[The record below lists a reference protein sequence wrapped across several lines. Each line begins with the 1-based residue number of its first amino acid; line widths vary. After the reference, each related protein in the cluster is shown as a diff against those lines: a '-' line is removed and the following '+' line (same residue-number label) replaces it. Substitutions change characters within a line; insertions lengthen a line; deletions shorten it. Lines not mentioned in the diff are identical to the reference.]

1 MRSPFRKT
9 ASLGWSEAQ
18 GSKDDRVKRGGA
30 KDYPWNAYKPTAE
43 HELFLAE
50 TGQDYAYG
58 TGGHRGVSGQVNFRD
73 KEFIKWAQSRDPKP
87 GDPSGLAYTASTGK
101 LSHPTYSAGRGSIF
115 NRYKPTEASAYTA
128 WNKEQEQIQ
137 ADEQVGE
144 DKYNDVLDERADE
157 DDVVQDFLDGLP
169 GGAND
174 PNAPGAGGG
183 TLDEIVN
190 TDPPIAA
197 PAPPIA
203 APAPG
208 GTTVDNGGVVW
219 DADGDGIY
227 DGPVFIP
234 EEGTLGEIIGSNPEE
249 GINSNPEEG
258 ITSAPSP
265 GYTIDINGNILDANG
280 NIIGTSSEAP
290 VTPGYTIEDNII
302 YDSDGN
308 PIGTGNATEIGDVIG
323 GASPSN
329 PVFDELTQQQ
339 ITDAAKAAEAVE
351 LMDSGYGRY
360 NAAMRKLGIV
370 GRQGE
375 SYAPLILDQLRMAE
389 MEAAQPQFAA
399 FGFGQN
405 PMLGGMP
412 QIGVQGVQGNVGGQ
426 SALSALSNAGLN
438 QLQVAQQPYNRIAL
452 PETGLG
458 GQPISQIN
466 NPTIFKASTSV

>member
-1 MRSPFRKT
+1 MRSPFRTT
-9 ASLGWSEAQ
+9 ANLGWSEAQ
-18 GSKDDRVKRGGA
+18 GSRDDRVKRGGA
-30 KDYPWNAYKPTAE
+30 KDYPWHAYKPTAE

-58 TGGHRGVSGQVNFRD
+58 SGGHRGVSGQVNFRD

-101 LSHPTYSAGRGSIF
+101 LSHPTYRAGKGSIF
-115 NRYKPTEASAYTA
+115 TRYKPSEASDYTT
-128 WNKEQEQIQ
+128 WNKEQEQIR
-137 ADEQVGE
+137 ADEQVGA
-144 DKYNDVLDERADE
+144 DKYNDVLDEQADE

-190 TDPPIAA
+190 TGPPITA
-197 PAPPIA
+197 PAPPII
-203 APAPG
+203 APAPPII
-208 GTTVDNGGVVW
+208 
-219 DADGDGIY
+219 A
-227 DGPVFIP
+227 PAPPAFIP
-234 EEGTLGEIIGSNPEE
+234 EEGTLGEITGSNPEE
-249 GINSNPEEG
+249 GIS
-258 ITSAPSP
+258 SSP
-265 GYTIDINGNILDANG
+265 GYTIDSGGNILDANG
-280 NIIGTSSEAP
+280 NTIGTSSEAP

-302 YDSDGN
+302 YDLDGN

-323 GASPSN
+323 GASDSN
-329 PVFDELTQQQ
+329 PVFDQLTQQQ
-339 ITDAAKAAEAVE
+339 IIDAEKAAEAVN

-360 NAAMRKLGIV
+360 NAAMRKLGVV

-412 QIGVQGVQGNVGGQ
+412 QIGVQGVQGNIGGQ
-426 SALSALSNAGLN
+426 SALSAVSNAGLN